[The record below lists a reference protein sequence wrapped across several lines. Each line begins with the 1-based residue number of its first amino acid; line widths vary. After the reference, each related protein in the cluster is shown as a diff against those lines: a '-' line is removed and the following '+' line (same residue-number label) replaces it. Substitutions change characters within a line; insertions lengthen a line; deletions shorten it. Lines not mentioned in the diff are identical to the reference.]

1 VAKRKKKPTTAKK
14 PPKKPPKKPTKKP
27 TKKTDAP
34 PKKGTAKEK
43 PSDKPKDGAK
53 LGGAAEPDR
62 AASRAGAA
70 TLLPPTRPRTTT
82 RSQKTGGT
90 ASGPVTSS
98 DRDTPAIDAVR
109 MINNADRVTGGSC
122 PMQTGEHAPPTHAVQ
137 IAEGA
142 AEQEDRLEEI
152 APHLSDA
159 DKDDLLRAALWL
171 ADRARLPRAAIV
183 GRALHELKSF
193 TEADASSRGTAD
205 QICEKINH
213 HNNAHLSK
221 AIQRVRSSSKDPA
234 HISAALAGH
243 LKRAW
248 LVLQEL
254 KVLKAAYR
262 SGVYL
267 NGVGQRVFDG
277 FPDWNKPDE
286 KLPEKLTRPPKR
298 SRS

>member
-1 VAKRKKKPTTAKK
+1 MAKRKKKSATSKKPAKK
-14 PPKKPPKKPTKKP
+14 KANARPKKE
-27 TKKTDAP
+27 A
-34 PKKGTAKEK
+34 AAQK
-43 PSDKPKDGAK
+43 PSNKRKDGAK
-53 LGGAAEPDR
+53 RGGTAEPDR

-70 TLLPPTRPRTTT
+70 TLLPPTRLRTTP
-82 RSQKTGGT
+82 RSQGT
-90 ASGPVTSS
+90 AGTVNEPVKSS
-98 DRDTPAIDAVR
+98 DRDIAAIDAARV
-109 MINNADRVTGGSC
+109 INNADRGLGGSC

-152 APHLSDA
+152 APHLWDA

-205 QICEKINH
+205 QICEKINR

-254 KVLKAAYR
+254 KLLKAAYR

-267 NGVGQRVFDG
+267 DGVGQRVFDG